1 MDRRRNPQHSSVSR
15 ILSVLLTLLP
25 VLILLTSF
33 VLAAVS
39 SASKEWAYRSYF
51 NNGDQMTLIGP
62 QYRSPFV
69 SCTLDPVI
77 TPDSTTK
84 STTAVQKRSK
94 ILSGWKEN
102 CPRVHSPKGFCDYAS
117 AAKFPS
123 NGTLLC
129 HHMSLAAQL
138 LYAGCA
144 MTAAALLLVL
154 ILTGI
159 SLPQVLRSGSVEST
173 ASFTPAKGNRH
184 HQHRDKHRYIWPANH
199 SLTAYAA
206 LLLRL
211 LASLGG
217 LALFMGMIV
226 GTTAL
231 VVLHFPNGDFLIT
244 PQGLDPTIENHAGP
258 WLVGRA
264 VGWCGAAAVLAWV
277 GSYATGMVWLG
288 PHVGVIEE
296 LHHDSGNVHEAINET
311 KGDDE
316 RQGGLAEERAVDLV
330 N

>member
-1 MDRRRNPQHSSVSR
+1 MDRQRNPQHSSVSR
-15 ILSVLLTLLP
+15 ILSILLTLLP

-51 NNGDQMTLIGP
+51 NNDDQMTLVGT
-62 QYRSPFV
+62 QYRSLFV
-69 SCTLDPVI
+69 SCSLDQII
-77 TPDSTTK
+77 TPDSTTN
-84 STTAVQKRSK
+84 STAAVQKRSK
-94 ILSGWKEN
+94 ILSGWHES
-102 CPRVHSPKGFCDYAS
+102 CPRVRSPKGLCDDAS
-117 AAKFPS
+117 TTKLPGS
-123 NGTLLC
+123 GTLLC
-129 HHMSLAAQL
+129 HHMSLAAKL
-138 LYAGCA
+138 VYAGCA

-154 ILTGI
+154 ILTAI
-159 SLPQVLRSGSVEST
+159 SLPQVLRSGSVQST
-173 ASFTPAKGNRH
+173 ALSRTRKGNRH
-184 HQHRDKHRYIWPANH
+184 RQHREHHRYIQPANH
-199 SLTAYAA
+199 SFTAYAA

-226 GTTAL
+226 GTMAL
-231 VVLHFPNGDFLIT
+231 IVLHYPNGSFLTNSLGPI
-244 PQGLDPTIENHAGP
+244 PTRENHAGP

-296 LHHDSGNVHEAINET
+296 IHHDNGNVHEAKNET
-311 KGDDE
+311 RGGNE
-316 RQGGLAEERAVDLV
+316 RQGNLAEERAVDPA